1 MMEVRTNHRQM
12 RKEETVDQITTIG
25 MDLAKQVCHVVGFD
39 RNRREIFKKR
49 LRRQQVERFFAN
61 QELCKI
67 AMEAC
72 AGAHEWGRRLE
83 AMGHQVKLVPPSFVK
98 AFVDGNKNDYIDARA
113 IAEATWSPRLR
124 PVPIKTHAQQ
134 ELQALHRFREARVR
148 QRTALCNQ
156 ARGLLIEYGIVLP
169 QGLAAIRR
177 RIPRL
182 LEDAENRL
190 GMLDRE
196 MLSAVYDQ
204 LEQLDSQIARFDQ
217 LIKAQ
222 ARQDPHLQALQTVP
236 GFGPIVASAF
246 RGHVGDGRAFRRG
259 RDVSASL
266 GIVPAQHSSGD
277 KPRLLGISKR
287 GDRYLRAK
295 LIHGARSVVRQAA
308 NKDDPLSRWIRRVES
323 TRGRNKAVV
332 ALANKLAR
340 IGWAVLR
347 HGSVYDPNRPVA
359 A

>member
-1 MMEVRTNHRQM
+1 MH
-12 RKEETVDQITTIG
+12 QITTIG
-25 MDLAKQVCHVVGFD
+25 MDLAKQVCHVVGFS
-39 RNRREIFKKR
+39 REKRELFKKQ

-61 QELCKI
+61 HAQCTV

-83 AMGHQVKLVPPSFVK
+83 AMGHRVKLVPPKFVK
-98 AFVDGNKNDYIDARA
+98 AFIDGNKNDYIDARA
-113 IAEATWSPRLR
+113 IAEASWSPRLR
-124 PVPIKTHAQQ
+124 PVPVKTHEQQ
-134 ELQALHRFREARVR
+134 ELQSLHRFREARVR

-156 ARGLLIEYGIVLP
+156 ARGLLTEYGIVLP
-169 QGLAAIRR
+169 QGIAALRR
-177 RIPRL
+177 QIPAL
-182 LEDAENRL
+182 LEDAENGL

-196 MLSAVYDQ
+196 MLAAVYEQ
-204 LEQLDSQIARFDQ
+204 LEQLDQHIARFDQ
-217 LIKAQ
+217 LIRQQ
-222 ARQDPHLQALQTVP
+222 ARRDPALQALQTVP

-246 RGHVGDGRAFRRG
+246 RGHVGDGRGFRRG
-259 RDVSASL
+259 RDVAASL
-266 GIVPAQHSSGD
+266 GVVPAQHTTGG
-277 KPRLLGISKR
+277 KPLLLGISKR

-308 NKDDPLSRWIRRVES
+308 KKDDPLSRWIRRVEA

-347 HGSVYDPNRPVA
+347 HDTVYDPGRPVA